1 VTVDIAFEAMSNQIS
16 NDELTIES
24 LPQAGD
30 AKEVFAFAMS
40 FDGYRQFGSFSAATA
55 NAKAKTRQTLA
66 DLRNELFVSARSSR
80 HVGSDAYI
88 DLYEELLPLIRE
100 AIRQRGTAL

>member
-1 VTVDIAFEAMSNQIS
+1 MEVAAQAMNIQVSNE
-16 NDELTIES
+16 ELTIES

-30 AKEVFAFAMS
+30 AKQIFAFAMS
-40 FDGYRQFGSFSAATA
+40 FYSYRQFDSFRAATA
-55 NAKAKTRQTLA
+55 NARAKPRQTLA

-88 DLYEELLPLIRE
+88 DLYRELLPLIQE
-100 AIRQRGTAL
+100 AIRQRETAR